1 MTPDEL
7 ASVTLKHLQAL
18 RADMGELKARMT
30 GVEVQLSAMG
40 QQLAGLT
47 TAVYSGSNRSV
58 PPLPKGGEG
67 GFWPRRSFEIPPAP
81 LFKGRR

>member
-40 QQLAGLT
+40 QQLDGLT
-47 TAVYSGSNRSV
+47 TAVYSGKS
-58 PPLPKGGEG
+58 EMDD
-67 GFWPRRSFEIPPAP
+67 FRRRLERIERRLDLADPAH
-81 LFKGRR
+81 

>member
-1 MTPDEL
+1 MTPEEL

-47 TAVYSGSNRSV
+47 TAVYSGKSEMV
-58 PPLPKGGEG
+58 C
-67 GFWPRRSFEIPPAP
+67 
-81 LFKGRR
+81 

>member
-7 ASVTLKHLQAL
+7 TSVTLKPWQAL

-40 QQLAGLT
+40 QPLAGLT
-47 TAVYSGSNRSV
+47 TAVYSGKS
-58 PPLPKGGEG
+58 EMDD
-67 GFWPRRSFEIPPAP
+67 FRRRLERIERRLDWADPAH
-81 LFKGRR
+81 